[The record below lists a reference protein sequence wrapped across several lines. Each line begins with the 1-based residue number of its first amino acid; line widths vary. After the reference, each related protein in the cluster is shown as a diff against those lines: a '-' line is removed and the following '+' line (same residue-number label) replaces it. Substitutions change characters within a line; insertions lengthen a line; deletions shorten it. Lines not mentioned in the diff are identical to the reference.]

1 MTTIKNGRKK
11 ETQFKKGWR
20 GGPGRPRKEQCFAD
34 ITRQMLDANK
44 IDIRLTLPS
53 GKITEIGLQA
63 SPTIR
68 HGIVASMIREAFN
81 GNTTAAQ
88 QLMDRTDGKV
98 MDKVQHVGDGL
109 KVEIEY
115 VDSRKRT
122 KDQALPAATT

>member
-1 MTTIKNGRKK
+1 MTIKNGRKK

-34 ITRQMLDANK
+34 ITRQMLDAKK

-53 GKITEIGLQA
+53 GKVTEIGLQA

-68 HGIVASMIREAFN
+68 HGVVASMIREAFK

-98 MDKVQHVGDGL
+98 TENIHHEGDGV
-109 KVEIEY
+109 KVRVEY
-115 VDSRKRT
+115 VESRRRT
-122 KDQALPAATT
+122 NQALPDAAS